1 MSDNVRFHSK
11 HHGKAHHTTA
21 SPGYHDSAVD
31 PIASSASPFMGNFNL
46 SGSHVYYDTSVAAD
60 TSRTIG
66 YTDFVDKYD
75 PMYTTVRTQ
84 SSSWIVLS
92 GDYWSVTSGTQH
104 PNDLTNKVG
113 IGTNAADEMLTVA
126 GTISAYGSLKLR
138 GLGSNQF
145 FKLEGGTNTLGVK
158 QWDGTN
164 IMAFNGSTNS
174 VGIGTSVPDSFL
186 HIALSDNT
194 TNITSQFGEGIVVQN
209 TDTTNNNFTSIQ
221 FKGGDSI
228 MAQVGAQFVDHSN
241 NAGELFFTTRD
252 SSGSR
257 TEKMRIDK
265 DGNVGIGT
273 TGPSE
278 ELHVVSDSTGTIRL
292 DGSVVQLEIQSQAD
306 SRATVATLTNHPLR
320 FSTHNTER
328 MTILGTGNVGI
339 GHTTPGQS
347 LTVVGSVSADSYK
360 FPDGTEQTT
369 AGNTDPIMVSL
380 TEEDLYAQ
388 VGSRKLTF
396 VAPYAFTL
404 SKIRAVVSDP
414 PTGSSLS
421 LSAISTGGPLH
432 SGTVDVAA
440 GAYYGDKSSGLLNTS
455 LADGETIWIDLSAVG
470 STNAGKGVKI
480 YFYR

>member
-84 SSSWIVLS
+84 SSSWTVLS
-92 GDYWSVTSGTQH
+92 GDYWSVTSNTQH
-104 PNDLTNKVG
+104 PNDLTNNVG
-113 IGTNAADEMLTVA
+113 IGTNSADEKLTVA
-126 GTISAYGSLKLR
+126 GNISASG
-138 GLGSNQF
+138 GLSA
-145 FKLEGGTNTLGVK
+145 LGGINYFG
-158 QWDGTN
+158 GN
-164 IMAFNGSTNS
+164 
-174 VGIGTSVPDSFL
+174 VGIGTTAPSSNL
-186 HIALSDNT
+186 HVALSDNT
-194 TNITSQFGEGIVVQN
+194 TSITSQFGEGIVVEN
-209 TDTTNNNFTSIQ
+209 SDTTNNNFTSIQ

-228 MAQVGAQFVDHSN
+228 MAQVGTQFVDHSN
-241 NAGELFFTTRD
+241 NAGELFFTTRN

-257 TEKMRIDK
+257 TEKMRINK
-265 DGNVGIGT
+265 DGNVRIGT
-273 TGPSE
+273 TAPAKK
-278 ELHVVSDSTGTIRL
+278 LHVVGGSIRCEDSNNDGFIYLGSDEHQYIFG
-292 DGSVVQLEIQSQAD
+292 DEGS
-306 SRATVATLTNHPLR
+306 NHLS
-320 FSTHNTER
+320 FHTANTER
-328 MTILGTGNVGI
+328 ARIDASGNVGI
-339 GHTTPGQS
+339 GHTAPAQS

-369 AGNTDPIMVSL
+369 AATQATTTPIMVSL

-396 VAPYAFTL
+396 VAPFAFTL

-440 GAYYGDKSSGLLNTS
+440 AAYYGDKSSGLLNTS